1 LPFIAV
7 NDDSS
12 TALVIL
18 GATAEIWAVN
28 TELESRPVAQ
38 SNMLAAVLKGRE
50 RGRRIEVDINPFS
63 GENPRK
69 NNKLLFRSRTPGR
82 KPDRRRIHLGYGCKT
97 MIVRRFVSKCAGLD
111 FPTLKMQK

>member
-28 TELESRPVAQ
+28 TELESRAEAQ
-38 SNMLAAVLKGRE
+38 SNKLAAVLKGRE
-50 RGRRIEVDINPFS
+50 R
-63 GENPRK
+63 
-69 NNKLLFRSRTPGR
+69 
-82 KPDRRRIHLGYGCKT
+82 
-97 MIVRRFVSKCAGLD
+97 
-111 FPTLKMQK
+111 